1 VKAEE
6 ADLLEDLV
14 LVAHRDAR
22 EKISR
27 MVEEEMAVSPAAWGS
42 RRGSSSRMQY
52 SSALLEA
59 LITELTKLP
68 GLGRKSAQRIAFH
81 ILRAGEA
88 DAERLARA
96 ILDLRARVMDCEVC
110 CNVTETQPC
119 GFCADTRRDPSVI
132 CVVEQPMDVLA
143 IERTGEFRAATTS
156 SRGALPVDGIGPD
169 QLRIRELLARVR
181 AGGVAE
187 VILATNPTAPGEAT
201 ALYVARLLQGAPGV
215 RVTRIARGVPMGST
229 SSSPTRS
236 RWPRPERSQGAIT

>member
-1 VKAEE
+1 
-6 ADLLEDLV
+6 
-14 LVAHRDAR
+14 
-22 EKISR
+22 
-27 MVEEEMAVSPAAWGS
+27 
-42 RRGSSSRMQY
+42 MQY

-143 IERTGEFRAATTS
+143 IERTGEFRG
-156 SRGALPVDGIGPD
+156 RYHVLKGALSPVDGIGPD

-215 RVTRIARGVPMGST
+215 RVTRIARGVPMGSDLEFSDQVT
-229 SSSPTRS
+229 LARALSGRK
-236 RWPRPERSQGAIT
+236 EL